1 MSSSNSTKR
10 NQKKFHNH
18 NNDQN
23 TLNTFC
29 NNCGRKGH
37 LFYQCKMPI
46 TSNGVIVFRTA
57 YDENGNSNYE
67 YLMIRRRDTLGYL
80 DFMRGKYSLYQKS
93 YILNMMNQMTVQEKQ
108 LLKNKYNH
116 IRSIENVCSK
126 DKLNMLIF
134 GIKQNNEYY
143 DLLSLLNESDETER
157 WSEPEWGFPKGRRNP
172 NESDYDC
179 AVREFTEETGY
190 AKEHLHDLSN
200 MVPVQEVFTGSNYYS
215 YKHKYYV
222 MYMEHEHA
230 FAKTCFQK
238 SEVSGI
244 EWKNLELCL
253 QSIRPYNLEK
263 RNMIQKIDTCL
274 KNNPIMKIRE
284 S

>member
-1 MSSSNSTKR
+1 MSRNSSKR
-10 NQKKFHNH
+10 KPSNNH
-18 NNDQN
+18 NNNEQTMLD
-23 TLNTFC
+23 TFC

-46 TSNGVIVFRTA
+46 TSNGIIVFRTVN
-57 YDENGNSNYE
+57 DKSGTSNFE

-108 LLKNKYNH
+108 LLRNKYYL
-116 IRSIENVCSK
+116 IRTDEHVYSK
-126 DKLNMLIF
+126 DKLNMLIL
-134 GIKQNNEYY
+134 GIEHDGEYY
-143 DLLSLLNESDETER
+143 DLLTLLNESDTIEQWTD
-157 WSEPEWGFPKGRRNP
+157 PEWGFPKGRRNL
-172 NESDYDC
+172 NESDYNC
-179 AVREFTEETGY
+179 AIREFTEETGY

-215 YKHKYYV
+215 YKHKYYI
-222 MYMEHEHA
+222 MYMEPENA
-230 FAKTCFQK
+230 FATTSFQK
-238 SEVSGI
+238 SEVSSI
-244 EWKNLELCL
+244 EWKNIEECL

-263 RNMIQKIDTCL
+263 RAMIQKIDTCL
-274 KNNPIMKIRE
+274 KNNKIIKICQ

>member
-1 MSSSNSTKR
+1 MSRNSSKR
-10 NQKKFHNH
+10 KPSNNH
-18 NNDQN
+18 NNNEQTMLD
-23 TLNTFC
+23 TFC

-46 TSNGVIVFRTA
+46 TSNGIIVFRTVN
-57 YDENGNSNYE
+57 DKSGTSNFE

-108 LLKNKYNH
+108 LLRNKYYL
-116 IRSIENVCSK
+116 IRTDERVYSK
-126 DKLNMLIF
+126 DKLNMLIL
-134 GIKQNNEYY
+134 GIEHDGEYY
-143 DLLSLLNESDETER
+143 DLLTLLNESDTIEQWTD
-157 WSEPEWGFPKGRRNP
+157 PEWGFPKGRRNL
-172 NESDYDC
+172 NESDYNC
-179 AVREFTEETGY
+179 AIREFTEETGY

-215 YKHKYYV
+215 YKHKYYI
-222 MYMEHEHA
+222 MYMEPENA
-230 FAKTCFQK
+230 FATTSFQK
-238 SEVSGI
+238 SEVSSI
-244 EWKNLELCL
+244 EWKNIEECL

-263 RNMIQKIDTCL
+263 RAMIQKIDTCL
-274 KNNPIMKIRE
+274 KNNKIIKICQ

>member
-1 MSSSNSTKR
+1 MSHNSTKR
-10 NQKKFHNH
+10 KPPNNH
-18 NNDQN
+18 NNNEQIILD
-23 TLNTFC
+23 TFC

-46 TSNGVIVFRTA
+46 TSNGIIVFRTVN
-57 YDENGNSNYE
+57 DKSGTSTFE

-108 LLKNKYNH
+108 LLRNKYYL
-116 IRSIENVCSK
+116 IRTVDRVYSK
-126 DKLNMLIF
+126 DKLDMLIL
-134 GIKQNNEYY
+134 GIEHDGEYY
-143 DLLSLLNESDETER
+143 DLLTLLNESDTIEQWTD
-157 WSEPEWGFPKGRRNP
+157 PEWGFPKGRRNL
-172 NESDYDC
+172 NESDYNC
-179 AVREFTEETGY
+179 AIREFTEETGY

-215 YKHKYYV
+215 YKHKYYI
-222 MYMEHEHA
+222 MYMEPENA
-230 FAKTCFQK
+230 FAKTSFQK
-238 SEVSGI
+238 SEVSSI
-244 EWKNLELCL
+244 EWKNIEECL

-263 RNMIQKIDTCL
+263 RAMIQKIDTSL
-274 KNNPIMKIRE
+274 KNNKIMKIYQ